1 MVHILCKL
9 EEDAVLLWLRACVC
23 ENEWSQ
29 RQCRIRGKTVRNVR
43 NSEKKCSVSH
53 THELN
58 RLLCPSLGIKTSSDI
73 THTFIRQE
81 GVMKAYTKFGV
92 NIK

>member
-1 MVHILCKL
+1 MFMVHILCKL

-43 NSEKKCSVSH
+43 NSEKKCSASH
-53 THELN
+53 TLIQQ
-58 RLLCPSLGIKTSSDI
+58 RGIIS
-73 THTFIRQE
+73 IR
-81 GVMKAYTKFGV
+81 G
-92 NIK
+92 